1 MMGAL
6 NILLVEDEFMTRR
19 LLRKKLTELG
29 HHVVGEADNTDDALA
44 ILEKEQVDLA
54 MLDINLGND
63 SKDGIWLGEYIRFN
77 VHIPFIYLTA
87 YDTSEIVDR
96 AIHTQPHAYLTKPFS
111 EVGLRTTLAIAA
123 QQYQRQREL
132 NNQQVRHLLVKDGS
146 QIRQIPIEEITYL
159 EAEGNYLI
167 VNTQSRMRYRYRAT
181 IKILLKNLP
190 GDLFLQTHR
199 AFIVNR
205 KAVTGRHGHTLL
217 LGSYSIPIS
226 KGNLTDVLEALGFRD
241 SA

>member
-29 HHVVGEADNTDDALA
+29 HHIVGEADNTDDALA

-54 MLDINLGND
+54 MLDINLGHD
-63 SKDGIWLGEYIRFN
+63 SRDGIWLGEYIRFN

-87 YDTSEIVDR
+87 YDTSDIVDR
-96 AIHTQPHAYLTKPFS
+96 AIHTKPHAYLTKPFS

-123 QQYQRQREL
+123 QQHQMNR
-132 NNQQVRHLLVKDGS
+132 QQVRHLLVKDGS
-146 QIRQIPIEEITYL
+146 QIRQIPLEEITYL

-190 GDLFLQTHR
+190 QDLFLQTHR

-205 KAVTGRHGHTLL
+205 KAVTGRHRHTLL
-217 LGSYSIPIS
+217 VGAKKIPIS
-226 KGNLTDVLEALGFRD
+226 KANLTDVLEALGFRD
-241 SA
+241 GA

>member
-1 MMGAL
+1 MTGNL

-54 MLDINLGND
+54 MLDINLGHD

-123 QQYQRQREL
+123 QQHQMNR
-132 NNQQVRHLLVKDGS
+132 QQVRHLLVKDGS
-146 QIRQIPIEEITYL
+146 LIRQIQLEEITFL

-167 VNTQSRMRYRYRAT
+167 VNTQNRMQYRYRAT
-181 IKILLKNLP
+181 IKILLRNLP
-190 GDLFLQTHR
+190 EDLFLQTHR

-217 LGSYSIPIS
+217 VGSDSIPIS